1 MLLPRA
7 MIVWVMA
14 ATTLPVVIAYAAE
27 ATPAAPSPA
36 IESSPPSPAPDQVPP
51 VPVEGLQFDA
61 RPAGLAYKVDV
72 PASAPRPD
80 DYRFDFAQRPGAG
93 AGVTLRLSP
102 VVSTPRTGWAYS
114 GRVGPLRWLAPIDGE
129 GESTLRLGGRVP
141 GQPRTPGM
149 GNFNFSLHYTFE

>member
-14 ATTLPVVIAYAAE
+14 ATTLPVVTAYAAE

-36 IESSPPSPAPDQVPP
+36 TENSPPSPAPDQVPP
-51 VPVEGLQFDA
+51 VPMEGLQFDV

-72 PASAPRPD
+72 PDAAPRPD
-80 DYRFDFAQRPGAG
+80 DYRFDFAQRPAPGA
-93 AGVTLRLSP
+93 TLRLSP
-102 VVSTPRTGWAYS
+102 VVSAPRTGWAYS
-114 GRVGPLRWLAPIDGE
+114 GRLGPLRWLAPIDGE
-129 GESTLRLGGRVP
+129 GETKLRLFGRVQ